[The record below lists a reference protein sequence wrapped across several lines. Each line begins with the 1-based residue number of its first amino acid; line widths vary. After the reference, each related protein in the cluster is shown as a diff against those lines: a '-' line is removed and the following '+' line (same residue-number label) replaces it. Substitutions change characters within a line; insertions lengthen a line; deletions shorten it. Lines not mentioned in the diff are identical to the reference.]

1 MRANRRSAQWGTGM
15 GSQPK
20 LNTIYSGLGT
30 TVFTV
35 MSGLA
40 VEHGAINLGQGFPD
54 EDGPEEIRKI
64 AAERLV
70 KGPNQY
76 PPMTGIA
83 ELRQAVAA
91 HNKRFYG
98 LEYDWTSEVIVT
110 SGATEALSDCI
121 MALLNP
127 GDEAIVIEPFYDCYL
142 PQIEQTGATVR
153 AVSVKPP
160 EWTLPIDELR
170 AAFNAKT
177 KAIVL
182 NTPMNPASKVFT
194 RAELQVLADLL
205 DEHDAFAIC
214 DEVYEHL
221 TFDGRRHVPL
231 ASLPG
236 MRERCLRI
244 GSAGKTFSLTGWKVG
259 YISGP
264 QRLTSVV
271 AKAHQFVTFTTCP
284 ALQYGV
290 AHGLGMADGYFAG
303 LAGELQTKR
312 DFLQRTLVGIGLPV
326 LPCEGTYFMTAD
338 ISRFGFNG
346 SDYDFCRHI
355 TENAKVAAVPMSV
368 FYHPAS
374 PAVPNSLIRFCF
386 CKKDEVMAEA
396 AERLN
401 TYFG

>member
-1 MRANRRSAQWGTGM
+1 MSLNNVFAAQ
-15 GSQPK
+15 
-20 LNTIYSGLGT
+20 GT

-35 MSGLA
+35 MSALA

-54 EDGPEEIRKI
+54 VDGPEDIRRA
-64 AAERLV
+64 AAERLIE
-70 KGPNQY
+70 GPNQY
-76 PPMTGIA
+76 PPMMGIP
-83 ELRQAVAA
+83 ELRQAVAR

-98 LEYDWTSEVIVT
+98 LDYDWQSEIIVT

-127 GDEAIVIEPFYDCYL
+127 GDEAIVLEPFYDCYL
-142 PQIEQTGATVR
+142 PQIEQTGATVK
-153 AVSVKPP
+153 AVSLEPP
-160 EWTLPIDELR
+160 DWTVPQDTLE
-170 AAFNAKT
+170 AAFSERT
-177 KAIVL
+177 KLVVL
-182 NTPMNPASKVFT
+182 NSPMNPASKVFG
-194 RAELQVLADLL
+194 REELAVIAGLL
-205 DEHDAFAIC
+205 EKYDAYAVC

-231 ASLPG
+231 AALPG

-264 QRLTSVV
+264 EALVNVV

-290 AHGLGMADGYFAG
+290 ALGLEQEDGYFDA
-303 LAGELQTKR
+303 LSSELEGKR
-312 DFLQRTLVGIGLPV
+312 DFLRQTLEGIGLPV
-326 LPCEGTYFMTAD
+326 LACEGTYFMTAD
-338 ISRFGFNG
+338 IGRFGFNG

-374 PAVPNSLIRFCF
+374 KSKPNTLVRFCF
-386 CKKDEVMAEA
+386 CKRDDVMAEA
-396 AERLN
+396 ASRLN
-401 TYFG
+401 AFFG

>member
-1 MRANRRSAQWGTGM
+1 M
-15 GSQPK
+15 GQAPQLNKTFSSQ
-20 LNTIYSGLGT
+20 GT

-54 EDGPEEIRKI
+54 VDGPEEIRSL
-64 AAERLV
+64 AAAHLID
-70 KGPNQY
+70 GPNQY
-76 PPMTGIA
+76 PPMMGIA
-83 ELRQAVAA
+83 ELRQAVAG
-91 HNKRFYG
+91 HNKRFYD
-98 LEYDWTSEVIVT
+98 LDYDWQSEIIVT
-110 SGATEALSDCI
+110 SGATEALENCF

-153 AVSVKPP
+153 AVALEPLDWS
-160 EWTLPIDELR
+160 LPADRLA
-170 AAFNAKT
+170 AAFTDKT
-177 KAIVL
+177 KLIVL
-182 NTPMNPASKVFT
+182 NTPMNPASKVFS
-194 RAELQVLADLL
+194 RDELQVIADLL
-205 DEHDAFAIC
+205 EEHDAYAVC

-221 TFDGRRHVPL
+221 TFDGRSHVPL
-231 ASLPG
+231 AALPG

-264 QRLTSVV
+264 EALTAVV

-290 AHGLGMADGYFAG
+290 AHGLLLGDGYFDG
-303 LAGELQTKR
+303 LAAELQGKR
-312 DFLQRTLVGIGLPV
+312 DHLRETLERIGLPV

-338 ISRFGFNG
+338 ISKFGFNG
-346 SDYDFCRHI
+346 TDYDFCKHI
-355 TENAKVAAVPMSV
+355 TANAKVAAVPMSP

-374 PAVPNSLIRFCF
+374 GSKPNHLVRFCF
-386 CKKDEVMAEA
+386 CKKDDVMSEA
-396 AERLN
+396 ADRLQGF
-401 TYFG
+401 FG